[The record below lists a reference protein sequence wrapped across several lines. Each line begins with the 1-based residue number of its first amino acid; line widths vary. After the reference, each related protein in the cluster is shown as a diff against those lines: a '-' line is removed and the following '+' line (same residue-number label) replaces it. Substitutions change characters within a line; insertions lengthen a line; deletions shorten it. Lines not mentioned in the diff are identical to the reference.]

1 MRSVTN
7 TLTFLLSILV
17 LLLCIGIPT
26 VDHIHVSDT
35 AFDEVC
41 HIVESE
47 PICETTTSS
56 CCETTNEV
64 TTHTSKLGSECNCNL
79 IASCCCCFFELKL
92 LPFSFDIP
100 LNYTKL
106 IPDFIQ
112 AYSINLNPFNLLV
125 NEPQHSLN
133 RFDLPPLIPYS
144 QQLSVFQVFRL

>member
-1 MRSVTN
+1 MRSATN
-7 TLTFLLSILV
+7 TVTILLSILV
-17 LLLCIGIPT
+17 LLLSIGIPT

-35 AFDEVC
+35 KFDGVF

-56 CCETTNEV
+56 CCDNTNEV

-112 AYSINLNPFNLLV
+112 AYSINLNAFNLLV
-125 NEPQHSLN
+125 CEPQHSLN

-144 QQLSVFQVFRL
+144 QQLPVFQAFRL